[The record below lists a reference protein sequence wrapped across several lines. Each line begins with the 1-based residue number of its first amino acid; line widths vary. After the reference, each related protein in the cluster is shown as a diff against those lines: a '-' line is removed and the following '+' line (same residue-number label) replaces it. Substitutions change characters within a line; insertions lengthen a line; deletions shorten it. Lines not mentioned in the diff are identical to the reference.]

1 MGSMCVTKLSSR
13 SIGAIA
19 LVTGA
24 AAFLLLTLPY
34 YFFPP
39 SLYSPKSNQMW
50 GYRSPTTLEGWIILA
65 IALLLLAVTTVV
77 LYFYAKRRIK
87 EGKRLII
94 KPL

>member
-34 YFFPP
+34 YFFP
-39 SLYSPKSNQMW
+39 SFYSPKSNKMW